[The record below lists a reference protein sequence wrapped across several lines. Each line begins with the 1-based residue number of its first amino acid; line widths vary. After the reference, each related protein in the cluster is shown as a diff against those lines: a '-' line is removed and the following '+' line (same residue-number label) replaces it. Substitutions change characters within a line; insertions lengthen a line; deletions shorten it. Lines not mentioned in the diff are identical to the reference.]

1 MEYEVRLADGR
12 DRTALDRFYT
22 REGMDFRKLS
32 RYKIVSAGATK
43 ETMYIIAVT
52 QEAVIAALKL
62 DIAEDPGFGNIGYI
76 QHFEIEDELEET
88 DLGAQMISRT
98 IEIAEKKKL
107 RALDA
112 VVNDKRQKLI
122 EMYLGSQFHELDREV
137 RLRREFRKRL
147 F

>member
-22 REGMDFRKLS
+22 REGMDFRELS
-32 RYKIVSAGATK
+32 RYKLSAGATK

-88 DLGAQMISRT
+88 DLGARMISKT

-122 EMYLGSQFHELDREV
+122 EMYLGSQFQELHREV